1 MRKEKERGGKRKK
14 KKGAEKEGDG
24 RTECKYRKN
33 RNKNRGRR
41 KWRKKGWEG
50 WKRKAGRDER
60 SPPCSFLYVGTYD
73 SIQSFCLSL
82 VALHMQST

>member
-1 MRKEKERGGKRKK
+1 MEKERTGKRKK
-14 KKGAEKEGDG
+14 KKGAGKEGDG

-41 KWRKKGWEG
+41 KWRKKDGKDGRE
-50 WKRKAGRDER
+50 RPAGMKDR
-60 SPPCSFLYVGTYD
+60 PHCSFLYVGTYD

-82 VALHMQST
+82 VVLHMQST